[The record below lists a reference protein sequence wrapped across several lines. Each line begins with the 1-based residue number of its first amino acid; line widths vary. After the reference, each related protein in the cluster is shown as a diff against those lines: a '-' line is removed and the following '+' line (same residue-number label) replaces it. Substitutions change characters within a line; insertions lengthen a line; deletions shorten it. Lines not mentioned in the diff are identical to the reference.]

1 MTGAVEV
8 TVFELRTEIEADEM
22 MRRAGEAAAVLK
34 ACGGFVQRLVSRDES
49 GQWLDIVQWESM
61 QALEHAAAECAGR
74 AEIRAFA
81 EAMEP
86 GALVLRQ
93 ETPEAATGTV
103 N

>member
-1 MTGAVEV
+1 VTGAVEV
-8 TVFELRTEIEADEM
+8 TIFELRPEIEADEM

-61 QALEHAAAECAGR
+61 QALLHAKAECAGR
-74 AEIRAFA
+74 EEIAAFA

-93 ETPEAATGTV
+93 ETPEAAMAH
-103 N
+103 

>member
-8 TVFELRTEIEADEM
+8 TVFELRPEIEADEM

-61 QALEHAAAECAGR
+61 AALLNAEAASARNPAIDAFAAA
-74 AEIRAFA
+74 
-81 EAMEP
+81 MQP

-93 ETPEAATGTV
+93 ETPKVATH
-103 N
+103 

>member
-8 TVFELRTEIEADEM
+8 TVFELRPEIEADEM

-49 GQWLDIVQWESM
+49 GQWLDIVQWDSM
-61 QALEHAAAECAGR
+61 AALLNAEQASARSPEIDAFAAA
-74 AEIRAFA
+74 
-81 EAMEP
+81 MQP

-93 ETPEAATGTV
+93 ETPDETAH
-103 N
+103 

>member
-1 MTGAVEV
+1 MAGAVEV
-8 TVFELRTEIEADEM
+8 TVFEPRPEIGADEL

-61 QALEHAAAECAGR
+61 QALLHAEAQCAASPEVA
-74 AEIRAFA
+74 AFA
-81 EAMEP
+81 AAMEP

-93 ETPEAATGTV
+93 ETPDAAA